1 MKITKSS
8 VLYNV
13 IINLPVCFALS
24 LFGALVNSL
33 TIDWANF
40 AINYAVSFVL
50 AMAIGLFIPLT
61 AIGRWFTGLF
71 GIDNRTYTHNIRYR
85 LLASLISSLIFYL
98 IISPTL
104 TVMNYFLLGGTSVQ
118 ETVYHWLVN
127 FPFLFLVGYT
137 STLISDLPAY
147 RAAHKVDPNF

>member
-1 MKITKSS
+1 MAITKSS
-8 VLYNV
+8 LYYNLLVNV
-13 IINLPVCFALS
+13 PVCFALS
-24 LFGALVNSL
+24 LGGALVNSL

-50 AMAIGLFIPLT
+50 AMLIGLFVPLT

-71 GIDNRTYTHNIRYR
+71 HVENKTYANNLRYR
-85 LLASLISSLIFYL
+85 LLATLISSLIFYL
-98 IISPTL
+98 IISPSL
-104 TVMNYFLLGGTSVQ
+104 TVMNYFLIGAGDPLNTL
-118 ETVYHWLVN
+118 YHWLLN

-147 RAAHKVDPNF
+147 KVAHNVDPNF

>member
-8 VLYNV
+8 LVYNI
-13 IINLPVCFALS
+13 IINIPVCFALS
-24 LFGALVNSL
+24 IFGALVNSFD
-33 TIDWANF
+33 INWPNF

-50 AMAIGLFIPLT
+50 AMAIGLFIPLM

-71 GIDNRTYTHNIRYR
+71 GVPNETYTHNLRYR

-104 TVMNYFLLGGTSVQ
+104 TVMNYFLLGGQSVE
-118 ETVYHWLVN
+118 ETLLHWLVN
-127 FPFLFLVGYT
+127 FPFLFLIGYT
-137 STLISDLPAY
+137 STLVSDIPAY
-147 RAAHKVDPNF
+147 KAAHKIDKNF